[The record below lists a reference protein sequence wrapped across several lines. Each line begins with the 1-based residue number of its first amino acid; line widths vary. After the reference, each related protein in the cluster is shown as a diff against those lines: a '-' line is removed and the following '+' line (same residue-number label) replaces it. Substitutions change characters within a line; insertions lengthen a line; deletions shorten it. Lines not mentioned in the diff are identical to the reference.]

1 MSELAKKLP
10 TTVAIIALAVIG
22 YAALSRGVNGPL
34 QALVVTAIAGL
45 GGFYLR
51 DLINRREHR

>member
-10 TTVAIIALAVIG
+10 SIVAILALAYIG
-22 YAALSRGVNGPL
+22 T
-34 QALVVTAIAGL
+34 QALRAKVDGPALVLLVTAIAGL

-51 DLINRREHR
+51 DLLERRNHR

>member
-10 TTVAIIALAVIG
+10 TIVAIIALAVIG
-22 YAALSRGVNGPL
+22 NAALSRGVNGPL
-34 QALVVTAIAGL
+34 QALLVTAIAGL

-51 DLINRREHR
+51 DLIERREHR